1 MLNVVSGFTFVSNYV
16 HSTIKGYKY
25 IDNLKLN
32 FHFKIKRFGEM
43 VKYLERTKLLHVYG
57 FNSESYDIPVLF
69 AGLLEYAKSCKFP
82 INVIKRGNKF
92 MTVQIENII
101 FCDVLNFT
109 SGCSL
114 DSFARMWG
122 STQSKAIFPYEKYTS
137 IIQLETDTTWP
148 SMIDFK
154 STLKNSNNET
164 TMDELKDN
172 FKNIASV
179 LKISEAEFVRKLSM
193 TTTAN
198 QLEDLLSQTFP
209 VSISAYVDT
218 WKYFEE
224 EKTNGFMTN
233 MADYLKHYNSLDTEV
248 LCDAF
253 KNYIHSFID
262 NFGVNPNDF
271 CSLPGIA
278 ETVLWKYYDSSK
290 YVAYSFNE
298 RYSFV
303 YELIREKLSG
313 GLSTVFQ
320 RHVEIGKEED
330 LPYSK
335 SVTHAG
341 NNLPFKHLLSV
352 DVNSKLLQK
361 IKFFHLL
368 LYILYK

>member
-1 MLNVVSGFTFVSNYV
+1 
-16 HSTIKGYKY
+16 
-25 IDNLKLN
+25 
-32 FHFKIKRFGEM
+32 M
-43 VKYLERTKLLHVYG
+43 VKYMERAKLLHVYG

-92 MTVQIENII
+92 MTLQIENIV

-122 STQSKAIFPYEKYTS
+122 STQSKGIFPYEKYTT
-137 IIQLETDTTWP
+137 IDQMENDNTWP

-154 STLKNSNNET
+154 STLKNPSYATSEQ
-164 TMDELKDN
+164 ELMDN
-172 FKNIASV
+172 FKLINSV
-179 LKISEAEFVRKLSM
+179 LNVTEFEYVQKLSM
-193 TTTAN
+193 YTTSTEIN
-198 QLEDLLSQTFP
+198 QLLSQKFP
-209 VSISAYVDT
+209 ASISSYVET
-218 WKYFEE
+218 WKYFEQ
-224 EKTNGFMTN
+224 EKNSGFMGN
-233 MADYLKHYNSLDTEV
+233 MLEYLKYYNSLDTEV
-248 LCDAF
+248 LCDSF

-278 ETVLWKYYDSSK
+278 ETVLWKHYDSSK
-290 YVAYSFNE
+290 FVAYSFNA

-320 RHVEIGKEED
+320 RHVEIGKEEE
-330 LPYSK
+330 LTYSR
-335 SVTHAG
+335 SVTHAE
-341 NNLPFKHLLSV
+341 NNQPYKHLVSV
-352 DVNSKLLQK
+352 DVNSKCITLN
-361 IKFFHLL
+361 
-368 LYILYK
+368 LYPIQNIAILTCIQTSIYFLENPKL